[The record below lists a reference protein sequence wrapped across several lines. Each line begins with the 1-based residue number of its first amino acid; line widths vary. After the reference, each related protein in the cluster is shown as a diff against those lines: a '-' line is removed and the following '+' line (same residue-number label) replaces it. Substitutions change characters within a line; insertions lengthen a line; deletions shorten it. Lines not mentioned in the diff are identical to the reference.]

1 MDVYLIALGRK
12 MLTEHSF
19 DFGRLFILLSDK
31 EIEIKKI
38 VYADSKDELSIPQ
51 SDGDE
56 SRMFIVAGDTENFGD
71 GIFSDDD
78 SESIAIKDN
87 DAYVKMPILDEN
99 LLRTKIIPYISSVNK
114 TSCNNVIIKTYG
126 KDRGELEEMLADC
139 IKNRNKIS
147 FGFYENEVGYDVR
160 IRYPKTAS
168 SAAVNDVITKAGEI
182 LSECTYALKDISLTV
197 CVARAVLS
205 SGKHIAIAESFTGG
219 GIASAL
225 TSVPGMSKSLI
236 ESVVCYSH
244 ESKTSRLGV
253 PQNVIDEF
261 GAVSADTAF
270 EMANGLLA
278 NPSCDVAVATT
289 GNAGPTSE
297 NDEVGLFF
305 IAIGD
310 RDAIHVFK
318 HNYNVKNSDKKSVGE
333 IRREI
338 TEAGINTA
346 LFELGKFLKRT

>member
-1 MDVYLIALGRK
+1 

-19 DFGRLFILLSDK
+19 DFGRLFVLLSDK
-31 EIEIKKI
+31 EIEVKNII
-38 VYADSKDELSIPQ
+38 YADSFDRVELPSAA
-51 SDGDE
+51 DGE
-56 SRMFIVAGDTENFGD
+56 SRMFIVTGNTETDNSEIFGNENNED
-71 GIFSDDD
+71 FAVNG
-78 SESIAIKDN
+78 N
-87 DAYVKMPILDEN
+87 DVYVKMPTLDEN
-99 LLRTKIIPYISSVNK
+99 LLRTKIIPRISSANK
-114 TSCNNVIIKTYG
+114 ISCNNVIIKTYG
-126 KDRGELEEMLADC
+126 KSRDELEEMLADC
-139 IKNRNKIS
+139 MKNRNKIT

-160 IRYPKTAS
+160 IRYPKTAQS
-168 SAAVNDVITKAGEI
+168 VAVNDVITKAGEI
-182 LSECTYALKDISLTV
+182 LSECTYALKDISLAK
-197 CVARAVLS
+197 CVARAVLA
-205 SGKHIAIAESFTGG
+205 SGKHIAVAESFTGG

-244 ESKTSRLGV
+244 ESKIARLGV
-253 PQNVIDEF
+253 PESVINEF

-270 EMANGLLA
+270 EMANGLLM

-289 GNAGPTSE
+289 GNAGPTAE

-318 HNYNVKNSDKKSVGE
+318 HNHNVKNPDEKSVGE